1 MLEIKSTTFEG
12 LPVTYWEGGLGDP
25 LLMLHGSGPG
35 ASTEGNWRLVL
46 ETLSEHY
53 HVIAPDLI
61 GFGRSGRKASPPY
74 FDMAL
79 WQRQARFML
88 TLFRDGPVALIGHS
102 LSGPIALRTAA
113 AEPRVRAV
121 LTTGSLGVPF
131 ATNAALERTWTFPA
145 TRQAIRDAGETL
157 VYRRELIDDTYI
169 DGRVR
174 ILHDGHYGDYFSSMF
189 AGPKGAYI
197 DAAVVSDADLAA
209 LTCEVLLVH
218 GKNDLPVPWEE
229 TALPLAR
236 RIPQADLHLVNR
248 CGHSPALEYPDK
260 FIALATEFFQ

>member
-12 LPVTYWEGGLGDP
+12 LPVTYWEGGVGDP

-46 ETLSEHY
+46 DRLAEDF

-61 GFGRSGRKASPPY
+61 GFGRSGRKLAPPY
-74 FDMAL
+74 FDMPL

-88 TLFRDGPVALIGHS
+88 DMFGDQPVNVIGHS

-113 AEPRVRAV
+113 ADRRVRAV
-121 LTTGSLGVPF
+121 MTTGSLGVPF
-131 ATNAALERTWTFPA
+131 PVNEATERTWTFPA
-145 TRQAIRDAGETL
+145 TREAIRAAGETL

-174 ILHDGHYGDYFSSMF
+174 ILHDGLYGDYFSSMF
-189 AGPKGAYI
+189 AGPKHVFI
-197 DAAVVSDADLAA
+197 EAAVLSDAEVAA
-209 LTCEVLLVH
+209 LTCPVLLVH
-218 GKNDLPVPWEE
+218 GKNDNPVPWVE
-229 TALPLAR
+229 AAVLLAE
-236 RIPQADLHLVNR
+236 RIPQAELILIDR
-248 CGHSPALEYPDK
+248 CGHSPALEYPDR
-260 FIALATEFFQ
+260 FVALVQSFFR